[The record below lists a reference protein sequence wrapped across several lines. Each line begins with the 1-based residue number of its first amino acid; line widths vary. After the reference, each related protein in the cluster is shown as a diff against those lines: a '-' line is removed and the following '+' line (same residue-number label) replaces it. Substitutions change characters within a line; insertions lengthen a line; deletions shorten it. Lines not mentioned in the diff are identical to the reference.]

1 MSDLIETNA
10 INGFK
15 VYGQQMVEYT
25 VAGNSGVDF
34 GYAIAFASLEEAMA
48 IEVETNAY
56 SAVLRTR
63 QKKLSE
69 LSDALA
75 ILTQA
80 LATMKS
86 SGTQQS
92 TDKSSAM
99 DSLYTAREIL
109 NKYGVYNLTLVDG
122 NKVERGTAQK
132 AQAQTEYEMDME
144 NNDLQ
149 QDMITVQGL
158 ISKRD
163 DSYSTAAKVL
173 KKVNSTGNSIINSL
187 GN

>member
-34 GYAIAFASLEEAMA
+34 GFAIAFASLEEAAA
-48 IEVETNAY
+48 IEEETNAY

-63 QKKLSE
+63 QQKLSE
-69 LSDALA
+69 LGEALA

-92 TDKSSAM
+92 TDKSDGM
-99 DSLYTAREIL
+99 DSLYKARDIL

-122 NKVERGTAQK
+122 NKVQRGTAQK
-132 AQAQTEYEMDME
+132 AQAQTEYKMDME
-144 NNDLQ
+144 DNDMQ

-173 KKVNSTGNSIINSL
+173 KKVSSTAGTIIDSIGN
-187 GN
+187 

>member
-1 MSDLIETNA
+1 
-10 INGFK
+10 
-15 VYGQQMVEYT
+15 
-25 VAGNSGVDF
+25 
-34 GYAIAFASLEEAMA
+34 
-48 IEVETNAY
+48 
-56 SAVLRTR
+56 
-63 QKKLSE
+63 
-69 LSDALA
+69 
-75 ILTQA
+75 
-80 LATMKS
+80 MKS

-99 DSLYTAREIL
+99 DSLYTAKEIL

-122 NKVERGTAQK
+122 NKVQRGTAQN
-132 AQAQTEYEMDME
+132 AQEQTEYEMDME

-173 KKVNSTGNSIINSL
+173 KKVNSTGNSIINSI

>member
-10 INGFK
+10 ISGFK

-25 VAGNSGVDF
+25 VSGISGMDF
-34 GYAIAFASLEEAMA
+34 GFAISVASLEEASA

-63 QKKLSE
+63 QKKISD

-80 LATMKS
+80 LSTMKT

-92 TDKSSAM
+92 TDKSDAM
-99 DSLYTAREIL
+99 NSLYTASSTL
-109 NKYGVYNLTLVDG
+109 SKYGVYNLTLVDG

-132 AQAQTEYEMDME
+132 AQAQTEYEIDME
-144 NNDLQ
+144 DNDMQ
-149 QDMITVQGL
+149 QDMVTVQGL

-163 DSYSTAAKVL
+163 DAYSTAAKVL
-173 KKVNSTGNSIINSL
+173 KKVNSTGNSIINSI

>member
-10 INGFK
+10 IAGFK

-25 VAGNSGVDF
+25 VAGTSGVDF
-34 GYAIAFASLEEAMA
+34 GFAIAVASLEEATA

-63 QKKLSE
+63 QKKLSDLGE
-69 LSDALA
+69 ALA
-75 ILTQA
+75 TLAQA

-86 SGTQQS
+86 SGTQTS
-92 TDKSSAM
+92 DDKSDPI
-99 DSLYTAREIL
+99 DSLRTAREIL
-109 NKYGVYNLTLVDG
+109 LKYGVYNLTLVDG
-122 NKVERGTAQK
+122 NKVKRGVAQK
-132 AQAQTEYEMDME
+132 AQAQTEYKMDME
-144 NNDLQ
+144 DNDLQ
-149 QDMITVQGL
+149 QDMVTVQGL

-163 DSYSTAAKVL
+163 DAYSTAAKVL
-173 KKVNSTGNSIINSL
+173 KKVNSTGSSIIDSI